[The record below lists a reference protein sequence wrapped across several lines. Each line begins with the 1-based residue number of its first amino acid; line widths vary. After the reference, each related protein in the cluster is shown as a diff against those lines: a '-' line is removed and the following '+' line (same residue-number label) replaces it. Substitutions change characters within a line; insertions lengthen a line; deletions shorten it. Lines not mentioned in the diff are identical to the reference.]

1 MYCSWLFHFIELD
14 TIKSWLRMSL
24 TTMWPCLQDRQVQ
37 KLETKYY
44 VEIKSHSLKIFRENW
59 FPQMCD
65 TSEYTSVETDG
76 FSAT

>member
-1 MYCSWLFHFIELD
+1 
-14 TIKSWLRMSL
+14 
-24 TTMWPCLQDRQVQ
+24 MWPCLQDRQVQ

-76 FSAT
+76 LSAT